1 MSSDEIQI
9 EDYLRYDP
17 CDGSKTFD
25 YTYDTTKGTAQ
36 YGTYGGSASLYVPGN
51 CNLIFGDVTGNFEVE
66 FDYYPTNDH
75 VWKRITLNGT
85 NEAVFRSN
93 WDTATPAESVMV
105 YNIGWNK
112 WIHIKLTKNGNSLTI
127 QADSKTAT
135 GTLKRTVT
143 NPITVSINPN
153 TNCYYKNIKLKQ
165 L

>member
-1 MSSDEIQI
+1 ME
-9 EDYLRYDP
+9 
-17 CDGSKTFD
+17 
-25 YTYDTTKGTAQ
+25 
-36 YGTYGGSASLYVPGN
+36 
-51 CNLIFGDVTGNFEVE
+51 
-66 FDYYPTNDH
+66 
-75 VWKRITLNGT
+75 RITLNGT

-93 WDTATPAESVMV
+93 WDTATPQESVML

-143 NPITVSINPN
+143 DPITVSINPN
-153 TNCYYKNIKLKQ
+153 TNCYYKNIVVNQ